1 MVINAYNCTI
11 FTPNPALHN
20 TTVLHPESHDIIDIY
35 FIAKY
40 INRYDN
46 KRVPLGKYLSP

>member
-11 FTPNPALHN
+11 FNPHSALRN
-20 TTVLHPESHDIIDIY
+20 IMLLHPGSHDIIDIY

-46 KRVPLGKYLSP
+46 KRVPLGT